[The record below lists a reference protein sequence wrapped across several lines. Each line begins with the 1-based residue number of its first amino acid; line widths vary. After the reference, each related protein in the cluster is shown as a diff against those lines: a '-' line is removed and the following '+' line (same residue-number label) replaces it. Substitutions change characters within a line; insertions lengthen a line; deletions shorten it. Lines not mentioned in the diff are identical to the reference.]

1 MIIFHLA
8 AVIFFSFAQDPFA
21 VAPEAYK
28 RQFENDRVRVVRV
41 HYAPRE
47 KIVSHDHPSTAT
59 VYVYLRSSGPVRFI
73 HTGEEKFTAV
83 RPEVKAGG
91 FRLGRAVKETHEVES
106 LSDEPTDFLRIE
118 LKTQAV
124 DAQTFRG
131 RFPPDTHATASS
143 SQKVRFENG
152 QARIL
157 RVTCAARDKC
167 VADRVASPS
176 LLVALTAGHLKT
188 AADDGS
194 TSDMKIEPG
203 KTFWIEANNQ
213 LRLENTGSK
222 PAEFLRIELKTEP
235 ANNQ

>member
-1 MIIFHLA
+1 MIIFQLA
-8 AVIFFSFAQDPFA
+8 AVIFFSLAQDPFV

-47 KIVSHDHPSTAT
+47 KIASHDHPATAT

-91 FRLGRAVKETHEVES
+91 FRLGRGSKETHEVES
-106 LSDEPTDFLRIE
+106 LSDAPTDFLRVE
-118 LKTQAV
+118 LKTVEVA
-124 DAQTFRG
+124 DKNFRG
-131 RFPPDTHATASS
+131 RFPPDPHTTARS
-143 SQKVRFENG
+143 SQKVRFENE

-167 VADRVASPS
+167 VADRSASPS
-176 LLVALTAGHLKT
+176 LLVALTAGNLKMAT
-188 AADDGS
+188 DDGGA
-194 TSDMKIEPG
+194 SDVKIEPG
-203 KTFWIEANNQ
+203 KTFWVEANNQ

-222 PAEFLRIELKTEP
+222 PAEFLRIEFKTGP
-235 ANNQ
+235 ANN

>member
-1 MIIFHLA
+1 MIILHLA
-8 AVIFFSFAQDPFA
+8 AIIFFSFAQDPFA

-28 RQFENDRVRVVRV
+28 RQFENDHVNVVRV
-41 HYAPRE
+41 RYAPRE
-47 KIVSHDHPSTAT
+47 KIASHDHPKTAT

-73 HTGEEKFTAV
+73 HTGDEKFTVV

-118 LKTQAV
+118 IKTKVV

-131 RFPPDTHATASS
+131 RFPPDPHTTTRS

-157 RVTCAARDKC
+157 RMTCAARDKC
-167 VADRVASPS
+167 IADRIASPS
-176 LLVALTAGHLKT
+176 LLVVLTAGNLKAT
-188 AADDGS
+188 TNGGS
-194 TSDMKIEPG
+194 ASVMKIEAG
-203 KTFWIEANNQ
+203 QTFWLEANDQ
-213 LRLENTGSK
+213 MRVENTGGK
-222 PAEFLRIELKTEP
+222 PVEFLRIELKTGP
-235 ANNQ
+235 ANQQ